1 MILNLYNA
9 KLNFFQDKY
18 ILNDKANCLDFLFF
32 VYIGSEQFLLTIKNI
47 PRYIILR
54 AVIQRVKRS
63 SVTVNGDI
71 IGKIGS
77 GLLVLL
83 GVSQEDEKK
92 DADYLVEKIPNLRIF
107 EDENAKMNRSLLETG
122 GEMLV
127 VSQFTLLG
135 DCRKGRRPSF
145 TNAAGP
151 NKAKELYNYFVSQV
165 KLRGVK
171 VKTGQ
176 FRAVMSVSLINDGP
190 VTLIVE
196 SQ

>member
-1 MILNLYNA
+1 M
-9 KLNFFQDKY
+9 
-18 ILNDKANCLDFLFF
+18 
-32 VYIGSEQFLLTIKNI
+32 
-47 PRYIILR
+47 R
-54 AVIQRVKRS
+54 AVIQRVKKS
-63 SVTVNGDI
+63 SVTVNDKI
-71 IGKIGS
+71 IGKIGN

-83 GVSQEDEKK
+83 GVSREDEIK
-92 DADYLVEKIPNLRIF
+92 DADYLADKIPNLRIF

-122 GEMLV
+122 GQMLV

-151 NKAKELYNYFVSQV
+151 DKAKELYEYFVSQI
-165 KLRGVK
+165 KLKGVR

-176 FRAVMSVSLINDGP
+176 FRAIMAVSLVNDGP
-190 VTLIVE
+190 VTIIVE